1 MPIFEFLGL
10 IFEWHDPKYE
20 LVNNERGYTIE
31 EIASVFN
38 DDYSVTIDDISGNYG
53 EQRLLTTGISN
64 QFRLITVVWV
74 ERSNKV
80 RIITAFSPSKDQKR
94 RYEYAKTP

>member
-10 IFEWHDPKYE
+10 IFEWHDPKFE

-31 EIASVFN
+31 EIASIFD
-38 DDYSVTIDDISGNYG
+38 DDYSVTIDDISGVYG

-74 ERSNKV
+74 ERGNTV
-80 RIITAFSPSKDQKR
+80 RIITAFSPSKEQKR
-94 RYEYAKTP
+94 RYEYAKRP

>member
-1 MPIFEFLGL
+1 MPIFEYLGIL
-10 IFEWHDPKYE
+10 FEWHDPKFE
-20 LVNNERGYTIE
+20 RVNNERGYTIE
-31 EIASVFN
+31 KIASIFD
-38 DDYSVTIDDISGNYG
+38 DDYSVTIDDISGVYG

-74 ERSNKV
+74 ERGNTV

-94 RYEYAKTP
+94 RYEYAKRP

>member
-10 IFEWHDPKYE
+10 VFEWHDPKFE
-20 LVNNERGYTIE
+20 LVNNNRGYELE
-31 EIASVFN
+31 EIASIFD
-38 DDYSVTIDDISGNYG
+38 DDYSVIIDDISGDYG

-74 ERSNKV
+74 ECGNTI
-80 RIITAFSPSKDQKR
+80 RIITAFSPSK
-94 RYEYAKTP
+94 E